1 MPQNVNTNTQKTNVV
16 VNVNSEILHKKK
28 PRKPKAKK
36 PNDANL
42 PNPEGQTYDFKMN
55 RAYGAPRGQI
65 FYPSITR
72 IYNNSESPI
81 PNYFSIP
88 LTNMQNTMDDMR
100 THVGNQLQEVNQ
112 TLSGLAS
119 TPEEIRQVNQRVED
133 LRTRFESTMHQTAMG
148 QQEPP
153 SPSPSTE
160 PPSPS
165 PSTEPPS
172 PLTSEGESLR
182 DARRGMPYTNDEA
195 GYFDKSYTNPFTE
208 RDQEEEIQPASQS
221 TEEEEI
227 QPADEASTS
236 QPRRSTRER
245 FPTAKSED
253 AASEEDVR
261 RATDLRRKENW
272 TLVEP
277 VLKIIRED
285 LDRAD
290 SISPDEL
297 QTLIQT
303 VIGHLEV
310 IYGYIRVAKPV
321 SLRQDPSLNNLRELT
336 NNLYESLGE

>member
-1 MPQNVNTNTQKTNVV
+1 
-16 VNVNSEILHKKK
+16 
-28 PRKPKAKK
+28 
-36 PNDANL
+36 
-42 PNPEGQTYDFKMN
+42 
-55 RAYGAPRGQI
+55 
-65 FYPSITR
+65 
-72 IYNNSESPI
+72 
-81 PNYFSIP
+81 
-88 LTNMQNTMDDMR
+88 
-100 THVGNQLQEVNQ
+100 
-112 TLSGLAS
+112 
-119 TPEEIRQVNQRVED
+119 
-133 LRTRFESTMHQTAMG
+133 
-148 QQEPP
+148 
-153 SPSPSTE
+153 
-160 PPSPS
+160 
-165 PSTEPPS
+165 
-172 PLTSEGESLR
+172 
-182 DARRGMPYTNDEA
+182 MPYTNDEA